1 MTNYAAPHKGGA
13 SMAVISEEATSKYAQ
28 IGDIRIHYNE
38 VGTGEPLI
46 CLHGAGPA
54 ASSWSNFRTNLDAF
68 SGQYRTIL
76 WDMPQYGKS
85 SKLVISTPRLTFVS
99 GILRQFMDQLGI
111 QKARFVG
118 NSMGGQVAIK
128 LAIDSPERVE
138 KLVVIGSVPVGQSLF
153 CPMPLEGI
161 KMIGA
166 YYKGEG
172 PSLEKMRTLIQTL
185 LFDSSF
191 LTEEVLQERYA
202 ASLDPDVV
210 RIMRDQPPGREDLA
224 DQLHKVACP
233 ALIVWGM
240 DDRFGALDIGLLM
253 LRKFR
258 NARMHIFSKCGHWAQ
273 VEHAAEFNQLVLD
286 FMAR

>member
-1 MTNYAAPHKGGA
+1 MEET
-13 SMAVISEEATSKYAQ
+13 MAVISEEATSKFAQ
-28 IGDIRIHYNE
+28 AGGLRIHYNE
-38 VGTGEPLI
+38 VGSGEALI
-46 CLHGAGPA
+46 CLHGAGPGA
-54 ASSWSNFRTNLDAF
+54 TSWSNFRTNLDAF
-68 SGQYRTIL
+68 SSKYRTIL

-85 SKLVISTPRLTFVS
+85 DKVVIPEKRLTYVS
-99 GILRQFMDQLGI
+99 GILRDFMDQEGI
-111 QKARFVG
+111 AKARFVG

-138 KLVVIGSVPVGQSLF
+138 KLVVIGSTPVGQSLF

-161 KMIGA
+161 KMIGN
-166 YYKGEG
+166 YYKGDG
-172 PSLEKMRTLIQTL
+172 PSLDKMRALIQTL

-202 ASLDPDVV
+202 SSIDPEVV
-210 RIMRDQPPGREDLA
+210 RIMRDSPPGREDLG
-224 DQLHKVACP
+224 DQLHKVQCP

-253 LRKFR
+253 TRKFQ
-258 NARMHIFSKCGHWAQ
+258 NARMHIFTKCGHWAQ
-273 VEHAAEFNQLVLD
+273 VEHADEFNALVMD

>member
-1 MTNYAAPHKGGA
+1 
-13 SMAVISEEATSKYAQ
+13 MAVISEEATSKFAQ
-28 IGDIRIHYNE
+28 VGKLRIHYNE

-46 CLHGAGPA
+46 CLHGAGPG
-54 ASSWSNFRTNLDAF
+54 ASSWSNFRTNVDAF
-68 SGQYRTIL
+68 SGKYRTIL

-85 SKLVISTPRLTFVS
+85 EKLVIEGGRLTFIS
-99 GILRQFMDQLGI
+99 GVLREFMDQLGI
-111 QKARFVG
+111 AKARIVG
-118 NSMGGQVAIK
+118 NSMGGQVGIK

-138 KLVVIGSVPVGQSLF
+138 KLVVIGSTPVGQSLF

-161 KMIGA
+161 KMIGN

-191 LTEEVLQERYA
+191 LTEEVLQERYES
-202 ASLDPDVV
+202 SLDPDVI
-210 RIMRDQPPGREDLA
+210 RIMRDSPPGREDLG
-224 DQLHKVACP
+224 DQLHKVKCP

-253 LRKFR
+253 MRRFQ
-258 NARMHIFSKCGHWAQ
+258 NPRMHIFSKCGHWAQ
-273 VEHAAEFNQLVLD
+273 VEHADEFNALVLD
-286 FMAR
+286 FMER

>member
-1 MTNYAAPHKGGA
+1 
-13 SMAVISEEATSKYAQ
+13 MAVISEAATSKFAQ
-28 IGDIRIHYNE
+28 VGDIRIHYNE
-38 VGTGEPLI
+38 VGAGEPLI
-46 CLHGAGPA
+46 CLHGAGPG

-85 SKLVISTPRLTFVS
+85 SKVVIEGPRLTYVA
-99 GILRQFMDQLGI
+99 GLMRQFMDQLGI
-111 QKARFVG
+111 ERARFVG

-128 LAIDSPERVE
+128 LAIDAPERVE
-138 KLVVIGSVPVGQSLF
+138 KLVVIGSTPVGQSLF

-161 KMIGA
+161 KMIGN
-166 YYKGEG
+166 YYKGDG

-191 LTEEVLQERYA
+191 LTEEVLQERYE
-202 ASLDPDVV
+202 ASLDPDVI

-253 LRKFR
+253 LRRFQ

-273 VEHAAEFNQLVLD
+273 VEHADEFNNLVLD
-286 FMAR
+286 FLAR

>member
-1 MTNYAAPHKGGA
+1 
-13 SMAVISEEATSKYAQ
+13 MAVISEEATSKYAQ
-28 IGDIRIHYNE
+28 IGDVQIHYNE

-46 CLHGAGPA
+46 CLHGAGPG
-54 ASSWSNFRTNLDAF
+54 ASSWSNFRTNIDAF
-68 SGQYRTIL
+68 SDKYRTIL

-85 SKLVISTPRLTFVS
+85 TKLVIEGPRLTYVS

-111 QKARFVG
+111 ERARFVG

-128 LAIDSPERVE
+128 LAIDAPERVE
-138 KLVVIGSVPVGQSLF
+138 KLVVIGSTPVGQSLF

-161 KMIGA
+161 KMIGN

-191 LTEEVLQERYA
+191 LNDEVLQERYQA
-202 ASLDPDVV
+202 TLDPET
-210 RIMRDQPPGREDLA
+210 MRVMREQPASREDLA

-253 LRKFR
+253 LRRFQ
-258 NARMHIFSKCGHWAQ
+258 NANMHIFSKCGHWAQ
-273 VEHAAEFNQLVLD
+273 VEHADEFNSLVLD

>member
-1 MTNYAAPHKGGA
+1 
-13 SMAVISEEATSKYAQ
+13 MAVISEETTSKFEQ
-28 IGDIRIHYNE
+28 VGDIKIHYNE

-46 CLHGAGPA
+46 CLHGAGPG
-54 ASSWSNFRTNLDAF
+54 ASSWSNFRTNVDAF
-68 SGQYRTIL
+68 SNTYRTLL

-85 SKLVISTPRLTFVS
+85 SKVVIDGPRLTYVS
-99 GILRQFMDQLGI
+99 GILRRFMDQLGI
-111 QKARFVG
+111 ERARFVG

-128 LAIDSPERVE
+128 LAIDAPERVE
-138 KLVVIGSVPVGQSLF
+138 KLVVIGSTPVGQSLF

-161 KMIGA
+161 KMIGN
-166 YYKGEG
+166 YYKGDG
-172 PSLEKMRTLIQTL
+172 PSLEKMRALIQTL

-191 LTEEVLQERYA
+191 LNDEVLQERYQA
-202 ASLDPDVV
+202 TLDPETM

-253 LRKFR
+253 LRRFQ
-258 NARMHIFSKCGHWAQ
+258 NASMHIFSKCGHWAQ
-273 VEHAAEFNQLVLD
+273 VEHANEFNALVLD

>member
-1 MTNYAAPHKGGA
+1 
-13 SMAVISEEATSKYAQ
+13 MAVISEEATSKFAQ
-28 IGDIRIHYNE
+28 VGGLRIHYNE

-46 CLHGAGPA
+46 CLHGAGPG
-54 ASSWSNFRTNLDAF
+54 ASSWSNFRTNIDAF
-68 SGQYRTIL
+68 SGKYRTIL

-85 SKLVISTPRLTFVS
+85 EKLVIEGGRLTFVS
-99 GILRQFMDQLGI
+99 GVLREFMDQLGI
-111 QKARFVG
+111 EKARIVG
-118 NSMGGQVAIK
+118 NSMGGQVGIK

-138 KLVVIGSVPVGQSLF
+138 KLVVIGSTPVGQSLF

-161 KMIGA
+161 KMIGN

-191 LTEEVLQERYA
+191 LTEEVLQERYES
-202 ASLDPDVV
+202 SLDPDVI
-210 RIMRDQPPGREDLA
+210 RIMRDSAPGREDLG
-224 DQLHKVACP
+224 DQLHKVQCA

-253 LRKFR
+253 MRRFQ
-258 NARMHIFSKCGHWAQ
+258 NPRMHIFAKCGHWAQ
-273 VEHAAEFNQLVLD
+273 VEHADEFNALVLD
-286 FMAR
+286 FMER

>member
-1 MTNYAAPHKGGA
+1 
-13 SMAVISEEATSKYAQ
+13 MAVISEEATSKFAQ
-28 IGDIRIHYNE
+28 VGGLRIHYNE

-46 CLHGAGPA
+46 CLHGAGPG
-54 ASSWSNFRTNLDAF
+54 ASSWSNFRTNIDAF
-68 SGQYRTIL
+68 SGKYRTIL

-85 SKLVISTPRLTFVS
+85 EKLVIEGGRLTFVS
-99 GILRQFMDQLGI
+99 GVLREFMDQLGI
-111 QKARFVG
+111 EKARIVG
-118 NSMGGQVAIK
+118 NSMGGQVGIK

-138 KLVVIGSVPVGQSLF
+138 KLVVIGSTPVGQSLF

-161 KMIGA
+161 KMIGN

-191 LTEEVLQERYA
+191 LTEEVLQERYES
-202 ASLDPDVV
+202 SLDPDVI
-210 RIMRDQPPGREDLA
+210 RIMRDSAPGREDLG
-224 DQLHKVACP
+224 DQLHKVQCP

-253 LRKFR
+253 MRRFQ
-258 NARMHIFSKCGHWAQ
+258 NPRMHIFAKCGHWAQ
-273 VEHAAEFNQLVLD
+273 VEHADEFNALVLD
-286 FMAR
+286 FMER

>member
-1 MTNYAAPHKGGA
+1 
-13 SMAVISEEATSKYAQ
+13 MAVISEEATSKFAQ
-28 IGDIRIHYNE
+28 VGKLRIHYNE

-46 CLHGAGPA
+46 CLHGAGPG
-54 ASSWSNFRTNLDAF
+54 ASSWSNFRTNIDAF
-68 SGQYRTIL
+68 SGKYRTIL

-85 SKLVISTPRLTFVS
+85 EKLVIEGGRLTFVS
-99 GILRQFMDQLGI
+99 GVLREFMDQLGI
-111 QKARFVG
+111 QKARIVG
-118 NSMGGQVAIK
+118 NSMGGQVGIK

-138 KLVVIGSVPVGQSLF
+138 KLVVIGSTPVGQSLF

-161 KMIGA
+161 KMIGN

-191 LTEEVLQERYA
+191 LTEEVLQERYES
-202 ASLDPDVV
+202 SLDPDVI
-210 RIMRDQPPGREDLA
+210 RIMRDSAPGREDLG
-224 DQLHKVACP
+224 DQLHKVQCP

-253 LRKFR
+253 MRRFQ
-258 NARMHIFSKCGHWAQ
+258 NPRMHIFAKCGHWAQ
-273 VEHAAEFNQLVLD
+273 VEHADEFNALVLD
-286 FMAR
+286 FMER